1 LESAE
6 NLEAKLRIPELA
18 MQINSDM
25 VRHAVNLTQN
35 VLRDCGKTLRRG
47 RIAVLGVSGQRTSGE
62 AFVRMLEGKGA
73 RINIYDPH
81 SVKGEES
88 NRVVVSKRNMIETV
102 ENCDCIVILTAED
115 QFRRLNLKSLRS
127 VMKTPS
133 GIVDLAGLFQP
144 QRVKSEGFLYRGLGR
159 GVERE

>member
-1 LESAE
+1 
-6 NLEAKLRIPELA
+6 
-18 MQINSDM
+18 
-25 VRHAVNLTQN
+25 
-35 VLRDCGKTLRRG
+35 
-47 RIAVLGVSGQRTSGE
+47 
-62 AFVRMLEGKGA
+62 MLEGKGA